1 MYGILWQLTNRAGV
15 FFSIYVITYLCGLR
29 FIVLGGDVVHAVK
42 FKLVN
47 ICSEEEPFCSHALR
61 MSGDCPAWCL
71 PASLPFMLF
80 SNDAVNSRDLAI
92 LRIEATFST
101 WPRSHLN

>member
-1 MYGILWQLTNRAGV
+1 MQINHKKKLRILWQLTNRAGV
-15 FFSIYVITYLCGLR
+15 FFSIYVISYLCGLR

-47 ICSEEEPFCSHALR
+47 IYSEEEPFYAHALR
-61 MSGDCPAWCL
+61 TSGDCPAWCL

-80 SNDAVNSRDLAI
+80 SNDAVNS
-92 LRIEATFST
+92 
-101 WPRSHLN
+101 